1 MVGSQWFEPPSTPV
15 VQGSLK
21 DEMQIPCRAALVV
34 KEAGPAPIPRLSKTG
49 KSVRTEN
56 LMSGILANVDMRT
69 RLAGHNRLELLLFR
83 LSGKQL
89 FGINVFKVQEVIQCP
104 PLTSIPKSNRI
115 IRGIAHMRGKTI
127 PVMDLSM
134 AIGGPA
140 QTQVE
145 GCFVVVTEYN
155 CTTQGFLVNGVDR
168 IVNMNWE
175 EILPP
180 PTGVG
185 RGHYLTAVT
194 RVEDELV
201 EIIDVEKVLAEV
213 IGARDVVSSELLESA
228 HKDDGTEQRVH
239 VLVADDSSV
248 ARNQI
253 KRTLDQLGI
262 SCTLARDGREAL
274 EQLQAW
280 ADEGGP
286 EVTDRIFMVIS
297 DVEMPEMDGYTFTT
311 SVRADPR
318 LRGLYILLHTSLS
331 GVFNNAM
338 VQRVGADEFIAK
350 FQPDVLA
357 EAVLKQMKRWKE
369 QRA

>member
-1 MVGSQWFEPPSTPV
+1 
-15 VQGSLK
+15 
-21 DEMQIPCRAALVV
+21 
-34 KEAGPAPIPRLSKTG
+34 
-49 KSVRTEN
+49 
-56 LMSGILANVDMRT
+56 MSGLLANVDMRT

-104 PLTSIPKSNRI
+104 PLTTVPKSNRI
-115 IRGIAHMRGKTI
+115 IRGIANMRGKTI

-134 AIGGPA
+134 AIGGPP
-140 QTQVE
+140 QTQME
-145 GCFVVVTEYN
+145 GRFVVVTEYN
-155 CTTQGFLVNGVDR
+155 GSTQGFLVNGVDR

-180 PTGVG
+180 PRGAG

-194 RVEDELV
+194 RVDEELV

-213 IGARDVVSSELLESA
+213 IGTRDTVSGELLETVG
-228 HKDDGTEQRVH
+228 KDGEADLPLH

-253 KRTLDQLGI
+253 KRTLDQLGV

-274 EQLQAW
+274 NQLQAW
-280 ADEGGP
+280 AEEG
-286 EVTDRIFMVIS
+286 EMAVTDRIFMVIS

-311 SVRADPR
+311 SVRSDPR
-318 LRGLYILLHTSLS
+318 FKDLYILLHTSLS

-338 VQRVGADEFIAK
+338 VEKVGADEFIAK
-350 FQPDVLA
+350 FQPDILA
-357 EAVLKQMKRWKE
+357 GAVLKQIKQWKE
-369 QRA
+369 LRA